1 MEKGRRSKS
10 LFILVLSL
18 LLLAT
23 TIGFAA
29 FSANLNISSS
39 ATVTPNEED
48 FKLLVSGSNIDPNVN
63 IVNPEI
69 VGDATADDITINN
82 SKNSSSTSINVNF
95 TEPGQSVAYL
105 FYLHNVGQY
114 DAFLNTLTFKNVV
127 DSDS

>member
-18 LLLAT
+18 LLLGT

-95 TEPGQSVAYL
+95 TEPGQSVTYL
-105 FYLHNVGQY
+105 FYLHNSHY
-114 DAFLNTLTFKNVV
+114 NLLNIFLNLKVTQSF
-127 DSDS
+127 